1 MESERM
7 IVQSCLKT
15 EEGIIVPVFSA
26 SLRIDKKEVSCKAI
40 EIGILLS
47 IGEIEIPIPEAMIE
61 HVTAH
66 RKVVIYFLDGKRYF
80 VEPASRLEIA
90 QELLLEAKGVYKHF
104 KNNQG

>member
-1 MESERM
+1 M

-15 EEGIIVPVFSA
+15 EEGIIVLVYSTP
-26 SLRIDKKEVSCKAI
+26 LRVDKKEVSCRAI

-47 IGEIEIPIPEAMIE
+47 IGDLEIPIPEAMIE

-66 RKVVIYFLDGKRYF
+66 RKVVIYFLDGERYF

-90 QELLLEAKGVYKHF
+90 QELLLEARGVYKHF
-104 KNNQG
+104 KNNQS

>member
-26 SLRIDKKEVSCKAI
+26 SLRIDKKELACKAI

-47 IGEIEIPIPEAMIE
+47 IGEIKIPIPEAMIE
-61 HVTAH
+61 HVTDH
-66 RKVVIYFLDGKRYF
+66 GKVVIYFLDGEKYLA
-80 VEPASRLEIA
+80 EPATRFEIP
-90 QELLLEAKGVYKHF
+90 QELLFEATGVYKYF
-104 KNNQG
+104 RNSQG